1 MNTLIING
9 SSIKPIDKYKR
20 NNPLYKRK
28 QHIPL
33 DMSPNEI
40 ITKMRKSQHQQFSE
54 DSIKL
59 IKEMEH
65 LQNELSK
72 LTSTLSRVKS
82 LTRIA
87 VLKQEILHDSC
98 KF

>member
-1 MNTLIING
+1 MNTLVING
-9 SSIKPIDKYKR
+9 SSIKPINKWKI
-20 NNPLYKRK
+20 NNPVCKRK

-33 DMSPNEI
+33 DMSPNQI
-40 ITKMRKSQHQQFSE
+40 IAKIRKSQHQQISE
-54 DSIKL
+54 DTIKL
-59 IKEMEH
+59 IKEMEY

-72 LTSTLSRVKS
+72 FTSTLSRVKS